1 MSQLKLK
8 TKKINFK
15 KQIKNKIK
23 IKGKLERR
31 IV

>member
-15 KQIKNKIK
+15 KQIKNKRK
-23 IKGKLERR
+23 IKGKLEKR

>member
-23 IKGKLERR
+23 IKWKLERR